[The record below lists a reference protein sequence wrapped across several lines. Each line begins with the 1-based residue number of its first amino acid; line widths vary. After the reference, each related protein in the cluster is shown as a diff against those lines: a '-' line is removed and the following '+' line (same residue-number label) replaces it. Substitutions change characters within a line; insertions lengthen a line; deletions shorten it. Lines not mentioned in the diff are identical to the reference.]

1 MALTI
6 YNNVPALTS
15 QRYVGQTNSALS
27 KNLEK
32 LSSGLRINS
41 AADDASGLAIS
52 EKLRGQISGLQR
64 ASMNAQDG
72 ISLLQTA
79 EGGLSVITDMAQR
92 MRELAVQAGNGVYTT
107 SDRAE
112 IQKEV
117 DQLKDEIDRVA
128 ASTEFNTKNLLN
140 GDSTAL
146 WSTDKSDVID
156 AAITGAVAEGS
167 YNLEIDVT
175 AGKNYVYNTDIMSLK
190 EGAIAADITTANGT
204 VNSSNMTLVSDPT
217 SLASGTAG
225 YTLGITNSAAGD
237 LAAAAETIS
246 VFEQSGSSFSVG
258 AVAITNSGTGT
269 VQSNSGYLEIRF
281 EETVAAADAS
291 TEDVSISYRL
301 IDSKT
306 GTVGEWTSAT
316 LSASG
321 SAGRID
327 IVSAHASFTGF
338 SETTFG
344 SLNITASITLGA
356 DGSVQT
362 GDKIF
367 ISVSQGMEAD
377 NVASGGGTVQLTAGP
392 LSQDGP
398 RIAFTSGSTALTKAD
413 NGDNVV
419 DYNNVTVYHAT
430 MDTATGNVDVGSLTL
445 NFKENTGE
453 ATANGTTL
461 ADTAIEIKVSGAGE
475 AATSSTKLS
484 DVARFTTSDGRNIF
498 DETQE
503 LTIYGNGKSATIY
516 LEGDDTISDFE
527 TKLNSAIVDDLGMGA
542 TAATSSTVSDVNNNL
557 VNYVGTADDLTNE
570 AVKGTF
576 VIQSAK
582 LGDDSQLSFIGN
594 QALIDGLSLST
605 IQEGENS
612 EIEVTVT
619 DAHNGATVSKDSV
632 NDYTLKNVID
642 GVNVFISSD
651 AGVNVAWDSTDKEL
665 DFTSGSTE
673 EVKLHVVD
681 NAMEMQIGANEGQ
694 TILASI
700 PQIDTKA
707 LGLEDVVMVDQERA
721 QEAITKIDSALES
734 ISSTRATIG
743 AQINRLEYT
752 IVGLDTARENLTAS
766 ESRIRDLDF
775 ASEMTEFTRNQ
786 ILNQAGVAMLSQANN
801 LPNLA
806 LQLLG

>member
-1 MALTI
+1 MAMTI

-15 QRYVGQTNSALS
+15 QRYLSQTNTAIS

-128 ASTEFNTKNLLN
+128 ASTEFNTKKLLN

-146 WSTDKSDVID
+146 WSTDKADVIE
-156 AAITGAVAEGS
+156 ASVTGPVKEGN
-167 YNLEIDVT
+167 YNLEITVDP
-175 AGKNYVYNTDIMSLK
+175 GKNYVYKTDVMTLN
-190 EGAIAADITTANGT
+190 EGAIAAEVTTANGT
-204 VNSSNMTLVSDPT
+204 VNSSNMTFVSDPT
-217 SLASGTAG
+217 SIAAGTAG
-225 YTLGITNSAAGD
+225 YTLGVTNSAAGD

-367 ISVSQGMEAD
+367 ISVSQGMEAA
-377 NVASGGGTVQLTAGP
+377 NVASGGGTVQLSDGP
-392 LSQDGP
+392 LDQDGP

-413 NGDNVV
+413 NGDTVV
-419 DYNNVTVYHAT
+419 DYNNVTIYHAA

-461 ADTAIEIKVSGAGE
+461 ADTAVEIKVSGGGE

-484 DVARFTTSDGRNIF
+484 DIARFTTDDGRNIF

-503 LTIYGNGKSATIY
+503 LTIFGNGKSATIY
-516 LEGDDTISDFE
+516 LEGDDTLSDFE
-527 TKLNSAIVDDLGMGA
+527 SKLSSAIVDDLGMGA
-542 TAATSSTVSDVNNNL
+542 GSDTSTTVSDVNNNL
-557 VNYVGTADDLTNE
+557 VNYVSTEDALTNE

-576 VIQSAK
+576 VIQTAK

-594 QALIDGLSLST
+594 QALIDGLSLAT

-612 EIEVTVT
+612 EVNVAVT
-619 DAHNGATVSKDSV
+619 DAHTGESIGSDAV
-632 NDYTLKNVID
+632 NDYTLRDGIEGID
-642 GVNVFISSD
+642 VRIDSD
-651 AGVNVAWDSTDKEL
+651 AGLDISWDSSNKQMT
-665 DFTSGSTE
+665 FAAGSAE
-673 EVKLHVVD
+673 NVKLHVVD

-694 TILASI
+694 TILTNI
-700 PQIDTKA
+700 PQVDTAA
-707 LGLEDVVMVDQERA
+707 LGLDDVVMVDQELA
-721 QEAITKIDSALES
+721 QEAITKIDAALEKV
-734 ISSTRATIG
+734 SSTRATIG

-766 ESRIRDLDF
+766 ESRIRDLDM

-786 ILNQAGVAMLSQANN
+786 ILNQAGVAMLSQANG